1 MQALAV
7 LADPVRLEIVELL
20 AESERTAGQIAA
32 HFPVS
37 GPAISR
43 HLRVLR
49 ESGVATYRQ
58 DAQRRIYALNPA
70 SIEEVEDWAGGLL
83 RQWRSRFDALGRHL
97 DDLAAKDNR
106 AGGKQKR

>member
-1 MQALAV
+1 MPALAA

-20 AESERTAGQIAA
+20 AESERTAGEIAA

-70 SIEEVEDWAGGLL
+70 SLEEIEDWAGGLL
-83 RQWRSRFDALGRHL
+83 RRWRTRFDALGRHL
-97 DDLAAKDNR
+97 DDMAAR
-106 AGGKQKR
+106 EAGGKQT

>member
-1 MQALAV
+1 MQAALAV

-20 AESERTAGQIAA
+20 AESERTAGEIAA

-43 HLRVLR
+43 HLRLLR

-70 SIEEVEDWAGGLL
+70 SLEEVQDWASRLL
-83 RQWRSRFDALGRHL
+83 LQWRSRFDALGLHL
-97 DDLAAKDNR
+97 DDLAAKEPR
-106 AGGKQKR
+106 GKKR

>member
-20 AESERTAGQIAA
+20 AESERTAGEIAA

-58 DAQRRIYALNPA
+58 DAQRRIYALDPA
-70 SIEEVEDWAGGLL
+70 SLQEVQEWATGLL
-83 RQWRSRFDALGRHL
+83 QQWRSRFDALGRHL
-97 DDLAAKDNR
+97 DDLAAEE
-106 AGGKQKR
+106 AGGKKR

>member
-1 MQALAV
+1 MQTSLAV
-7 LADPVRLEIVELL
+7 LADPVRFEIVELL
-20 AESERTAGQIAA
+20 AESERTAGEIAA

-58 DAQRRIYALNPA
+58 DAQRRIYALNPKA
-70 SIEEVEDWAGGLL
+70 IADVEDWAGGLL
-83 RQWRSRFDALGRHL
+83 RTWRSRFDALGKHL
-97 DDLAAKDNR
+97 DELAAKE
-106 AGGKQKR
+106 AGGKKNR

>member
-20 AESERTAGQIAA
+20 AESERTAGEIAA

-58 DAQRRIYALNPA
+58 DAQRRIYALNPRA
-70 SIEEVEDWAGGLL
+70 IADVEDWAGSLL
-83 RQWRSRFDALGRHL
+83 RTWRTRFGDLGAHL
-97 DDLAAKDNR
+97 DDLAASEK
-106 AGGKQKR
+106 AKKR

>member
-20 AESERTAGQIAA
+20 AESERTAGEIAA

-70 SIEEVEDWAGGLL
+70 SLEAVEDWAGGLL
-83 RQWRSRFDALGRHL
+83 RQWRSRFDALGKHL

-106 AGGKQKR
+106 AGGKKR

>member
-7 LADPVRLEIVELL
+7 LADPVRFEIVELL
-20 AESERTAGQIAA
+20 AESERTAGEIAA
-32 HFPVS
+32 HFPIT

-58 DAQRRIYALNPA
+58 DAQRRVYALNPA
-70 SIEEVEDWAGGLL
+70 SLEEVEDWASGVL
-83 RQWRSRFDALGRHL
+83 RRWRTRFDALGAHL
-97 DDLAAKDNR
+97 DTLAAEET
-106 AGGKQKR
+106 GGTKR